1 MVCNS
6 TQKSLAY
13 RQPGKIILGY
23 DTYIINPYSYID
35 IWSTFA
41 SQKKEK
47 LAAAGSHFLPGLPEL
62 WHLGVQSLG
71 SACPRSLDSE
81 MDQTRRPSEGG
92 NGGESL
98 HKGAEVF
105 RVSEI
110 W

>member
-1 MVCNS
+1 MILI
-6 TQKSLAY
+6 SLIHIATSIFDLPL
-13 RQPGKIILGY
+13 RR
-23 DTYIINPYSYID
+23 
-35 IWSTFA
+35 
-41 SQKKEK
+41 KKKKK

-71 SACPRSLDSE
+71 SACPRSLDSV